1 LWYVGRAVAWLFA
14 HHGLG
19 RPHQQVNQPLLV
31 LRSYREQSDLSGAV
45 VALRCFVT
53 PQTMRQ
59 IVAKLEVA
67 TLISRR
73 VHPEHGR
80 ILETYLMERGEAL
93 VSRSHQ
99 VVEDIEERM
108 LAGFDTHERIGLLA
122 ALHSLVDGLESGE
135 KL

>member
-1 LWYVGRAVAWLFA
+1 
-14 HHGLG
+14 
-19 RPHQQVNQPLLV
+19 
-31 LRSYREQSDLSGAV
+31 
-45 VALRCFVT
+45 
-53 PQTMRQ
+53 M
-59 IVAKLEVA
+59 
-67 TLISRR
+67 ISRR